1 MSPFSSILLTA
12 ASPRIW
18 CELRATKQQSEGLG
32 LLGCLRQRRKLAD
45 ESEPEAAADDRGDEH
60 DEGDLAVAVFVARG
74 EPVKQLFHSQQ

>member
-1 MSPFSSILLTA
+1 MTA
-12 ASPRIW
+12 ASPRN

-60 DEGDLAVAVFVARG
+60 DEGDRAVAVFVLGR